1 MMRFATLGGA
11 TVTVERD
18 SAYPGPRYRWACA
31 GCRKN
36 NSGQLEHQ
44 ARNDANNHAGQCR
57 SLPPTQ
63 N

>member
-18 SAYPGPRYRWACA
+18 TACSAERYRWACA
-31 GCRKN
+31 GCRKKD
-36 NSGQLEHQ
+36 SGQVEQH

-57 SLPPTQ
+57 SLPPIQ